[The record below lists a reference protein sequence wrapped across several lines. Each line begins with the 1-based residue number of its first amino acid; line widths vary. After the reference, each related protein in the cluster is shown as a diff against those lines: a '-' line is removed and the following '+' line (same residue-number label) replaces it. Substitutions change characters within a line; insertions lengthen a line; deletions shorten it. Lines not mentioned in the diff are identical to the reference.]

1 MSRREKMVVGQRDE
15 SKTQC
20 IQRLRDSMPNPWCE
34 PVPTVLDTRGNAMSS
49 KSHRARQVLGEQWKA
64 SFPRKRRVLLDVSP
78 PRWVTKHAPCPNTCY
93 FAYFPN
99 DIFRDAVKRY
109 LINVYGREQHH
120 ERTVAPAGFTLLT
133 PATDD
138 NAETSETDSSWTI
151 IGDVT
156 RQA

>member
-1 MSRREKMVVGQRDE
+1 MVVGQRNE

-20 IQRLRDSMPNPWCE
+20 IQRLLDSMPNPRCE

-49 KSHRARQVLGEQWKA
+49 KSHRARQVLGEQRKA

-78 PRWVTKHAPCPNTCY
+78 PRWVTKHAPCPNTGY

-109 LINVYGREQHH
+109 LINVYGREL
-120 ERTVAPAGFTLLT
+120 TNVGATLT
-133 PATDD
+133 PRSPSV
-138 NAETSETDSSWTI
+138 TSDSSWTI

-156 RQA
+156 RKA